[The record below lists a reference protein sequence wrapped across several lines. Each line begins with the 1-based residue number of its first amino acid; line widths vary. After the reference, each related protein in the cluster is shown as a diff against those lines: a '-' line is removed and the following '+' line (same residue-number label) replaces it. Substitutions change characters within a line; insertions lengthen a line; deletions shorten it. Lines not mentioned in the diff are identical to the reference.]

1 MEGLFWLVI
10 LIAVAYGL
18 VQLVGRLLPGTYTVT
33 RSTQVQASPSALW
46 AIVVNHGK
54 EKDWRNDL
62 LEIDRV
68 SSPSASQAVWK
79 EKRRDGAVIQLQ
91 TLESEAPRKLVRE
104 IVNHKELG
112 GTYTYV
118 IEAVGE
124 ASSEL
129 KVTEVLEVRKP
140 WRRIKLQLLSSK
152 TNVVDRYLYDV
163 KQRAVTLKEV
173 E

>member
-1 MEGLFWLVI
+1 MEGLFWLVV

-18 VQLVGRLLPGTYTVT
+18 VQLVGRLLPGTYTVE
-33 RSTQVQASPSALW
+33 RSTQVQATPSALW
-46 AIVVNHGK
+46 AIVVNHAR

-79 EKRRDGAVIQLQ
+79 EKRRDGAVLQLK
-91 TLESEAPRKLVRE
+91 TLESEAPKKLVRE
-104 IVNHKELG
+104 IVNSKELG

-118 IEAVGE
+118 IKPVGE
-124 ASSEL
+124 ASCEL
-129 KVTEVLEVRKP
+129 KVTEVLQVRKP
-140 WRRIKLQLLSSK
+140 WQRIKLQLLSKK
-152 TNVVDRYLYDV
+152 TDLVDRYLDDV